1 MEISFNPIPNRIK
14 SARVKKNIYQKELGI
29 RIGLDENSASSRMNH
44 YEKGRHTPDV
54 FTLKRMADELGVPL
68 ACFFCDSDLSVE
80 LNCLIN
86 KLSEEEKTKLLS
98 ALKNKSDP

>member
-1 MEISFNPIPNRIK
+1 LEISINPIPNRIK
-14 SARVKKNIYQKELGI
+14 SARVKKNISQKELGI

-54 FTLKRMADELGVPL
+54 LTLKRMADELGVPL
-68 ACFFCDSDLSVE
+68 AYFFCESDLSAE
-80 LNCLIN
+80 LNCLID

-98 ALKNKSDP
+98 ELKDKSDP

>member
-1 MEISFNPIPNRIK
+1 MEISINPIPSRIK
-14 SARVKKNIYQKELGI
+14 SARVKKNISQKELGV

-54 FTLKRMADELGVPL
+54 LTLKRMADQLGVPL
-68 ACFFCDSDLSVE
+68 AYFFCESDLSAE

-86 KLSEEEKTKLLS
+86 EMSEEDRTKLLNQ
-98 ALKNKSDP
+98 LKNKSNT

>member
-14 SARVKKNIYQKELGI
+14 SARVKKSISQKELGI

-54 FTLKRMADELGVPL
+54 LTLKRIADELGVPL
-68 ACFFCDSDLSVE
+68 AYFFCESDLSAE

-86 KLSEEEKTKLLS
+86 EMSEEEKTKLLTQ
-98 ALKNKSDP
+98 LQNKNET